1 MQSPTSDEGARRAA
15 GKTKILSK
23 IKIDLT
29 NYLGIEKNIDFRG
42 QQDKI
47 FNIVSGLYSSRSNP
61 QAMTGWLNLPHDS
74 GMFQEINDFALKIK
88 SADQYQHLL
97 VLGIGGSSLGAQA
110 LIESLKTN
118 LWNRLSAT
126 KRKGYLT
133 VDFIDNLDP
142 VMIRTILSRLK
153 LDKTL
158 FVVISKA
165 GGTVET
171 IVPMLIAKEW
181 AGENFYKQCVFV
193 TTNGN
198 GMLFELAQ
206 KYSVPI
212 FSIPEN
218 VGGRYSV
225 FSPVG
230 LLPAALCGV
239 DLNEVKAGLI
249 EADSLCQMQ
258 DIRANIA
265 ASIALCTYF
274 SYLANRNIFVL
285 MPYSTC
291 MKRFVDWFIQL
302 WAESVGKNQ
311 KGSTPICAIGATDQH
326 SQLQLF
332 NEGPNDKLISFIKIN
347 KHKRDL
353 TVPDYSS
360 DNQNFRAYAG
370 HKVGQILNI
379 EMDATRRALTEN
391 KRPNFTITLPE
402 LNEFYI
408 SQLMY
413 ILEVATAVTG
423 NMLGVNPFDQPGVE
437 LAKRYTREALSS
449 KA

>member
-1 MQSPTSDEGARRAA
+1 M
-15 GKTKILSK
+15 SK

-42 QQDKI
+42 QQDKVFSI
-47 FNIVSGLYSSRSNP
+47 ISNLYSSKLNP
-61 QAMTGWLNLPHDS
+61 PAMTGWLNLHNDS
-74 GMFQEINDFALKIK
+74 EAFQKINDFVSKIRNE
-88 SADQYQHLL
+88 DQYQHLL

-118 LWNRLSAT
+118 LWNRLSTT

-158 FVVISKA
+158 FIVISKA

-181 AGENFYKQCVFV
+181 VGENFYKQCVFITSV
-193 TTNGN
+193 EARH
-198 GMLFELAQ
+198 GMSTLFELSQ
-206 KYSVPI
+206 KHSVPV

-225 FSPVG
+225 FSSVG

-239 DLNEVKAGLI
+239 DLNEVKAGLM
-249 EADSLCQMQ
+249 EADSLCQTQ

-265 ASIALCTYF
+265 ASIALCAYF

-302 WAESVGKNQ
+302 WAESIGKNQ

-326 SQLQLF
+326 SQLQMF
-332 NEGPNDKLISFIKIN
+332 NEGSSDKLICFIKIN

-353 TVPDYSS
+353 TVPDFSE
-360 DNQNFRAYAG
+360 DNSNFRAYAG

-379 EMDATRRALTEN
+379 EMDATRRALTES
-391 KRPNFTITLPE
+391 KRPNITVTLPE
-402 LNEFYI
+402 LNEFYL

-413 ILEVATAVTG
+413 IFEVATAIMG
-423 NMLGVNPFDQPGVE
+423 NLIGVNPFDQPGVE
-437 LAKRYTREALSS
+437 LAKRYTREALAS
-449 KA
+449 K

>member
-1 MQSPTSDEGARRAA
+1 M
-15 GKTKILSK
+15 SK

-29 NYLGIEKNIDFRG
+29 NYLGIEKNIDFRS
-42 QQDKI
+42 QQDKVFSI
-47 FNIVSGLYSSRSNP
+47 ISNLYSSKLNLP
-61 QAMTGWLNLPHDS
+61 AMTGWLNLHNDS
-74 GMFQEINDFALKIK
+74 EMFQKISDFVSKIR

-133 VDFIDNLDP
+133 IDFIDNLDP
-142 VMIRTILSRLK
+142 VIIRTILSRLK

-181 AGENFYKQCVFV
+181 VGENFYKQCVFI

-198 GMLFELAQ
+198 GMLFELSQ
-206 KYSVPI
+206 KYSIPV
-212 FSIPEN
+212 FSVPEN

-225 FSPVG
+225 FSSVG

-239 DLNEVKAGLI
+239 DLNEVKSGLI
-249 EADSLCQMQ
+249 EADSLCQTQ

-265 ASIALCTYF
+265 ASIALCAYF
-274 SYLANRNIFVL
+274 SYLATRNIFVL

-302 WAESVGKNQ
+302 WAESIGKNQ

-332 NEGPNDKLISFIKIN
+332 NEGPSDKLICFIKIN

-353 TVPDYSS
+353 TVPDFSE
-360 DNQNFRAYAG
+360 DNSNFRAYSG

-379 EMDATRRALTEN
+379 ELDATRRALTEN
-391 KRPNFTITLPE
+391 KRPNITVTLPE

-408 SQLMY
+408 SELMY
-413 ILEVATAVTG
+413 IFEMATAIMG
-423 NMLGVNPFDQPGVE
+423 NLIGVNPFDQPGVE
-437 LAKRYTREALSS
+437 LAKRYTKEALAS
-449 KA
+449 K